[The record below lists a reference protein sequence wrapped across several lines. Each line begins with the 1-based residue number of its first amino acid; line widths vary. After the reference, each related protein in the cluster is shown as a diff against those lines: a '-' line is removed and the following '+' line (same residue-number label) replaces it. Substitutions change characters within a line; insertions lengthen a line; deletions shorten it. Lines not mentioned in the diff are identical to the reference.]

1 LPMDSELV
9 SQPETDEDVLTFDVP
24 DAALERAA
32 SAEGRAFNF
41 GILHSPARAVLS
53 RLVPLQ

>member
-1 LPMDSELV
+1 MDSELV

-32 SAEGRAFNF
+32 NAEGRAFNF

-53 RLVPLQ
+53 RVVPLQ